1 MQKEIIN
8 LSKNTLIYGLGHI
21 LARIV
26 TFLLLPLY
34 TNIFT
39 PDEYGIIS
47 LAYVIMGFMSVV
59 MHYGLDAAL
68 MKRYV
73 QSDLIEKTIYFSS
86 AWVSFFITSISFGV
100 IITLL
105 RRVLSPILLGTNDDR
120 LILLVGWI
128 IALDVMWSIPQ
139 LIFRAEEKPLAYIAF
154 SLTNVIG
161 SLILNILFVIQF
173 KMGVYGVLLSNFI
186 ISAIL
191 FISTIP
197 FIYSRINFKK
207 ASIFSWKKMM
217 KFGLPLLPSGIFAMM
232 MELAD
237 RYILKEMT
245 NLYTVGIYSSGY
257 KLGML
262 MMLIVM
268 GFNMAWQPFF
278 LKIGGDD
285 KYKPLYA
292 RINSYVFALLGF
304 IWIILLL
311 WVDNIVRMK
320 FGSISLF
327 GEQYWTS
334 TLIVPWISLGYVF
347 YGLYLLQLPGVFH
360 QEKSLW
366 IAISRA
372 IGAISNIIFNIYLI
386 PKYGGQGAAIATCIS
401 FIIMF
406 IIMFIINIR
415 LFPIS
420 YEWGRIIRIIF
431 TMGIIFMLYS
441 ISSHD
446 YTNKYFLTLYYP
458 MALVLTGFL
467 YKSEISIIKKTLNL
481 WPKEQNL

>member
-1 MQKEIIN
+1 MQKEIIS

-21 LARIV
+21 LARVV

-34 TNIFT
+34 TNVFT

-68 MKRYV
+68 MKRYI
-73 QSDLIEKTIYFSS
+73 QSDLTEKTIYFSS

-100 IITLL
+100 VITFL
-105 RRVLSPILLGTNDDR
+105 RKFFSPILLGTNDDR

-139 LIFRAEEKPLAYIAF
+139 LIFRAEEKPYAYIVF

-161 SLILNILFVIQF
+161 SLLLNILFVLQF

-186 ISAIL
+186 ISTIL
-191 FISTIP
+191 FIVTIP
-197 FIYSRINFKK
+197 FIYNRINFKK
-207 ASIFSWKKMM
+207 ASISSWMTMM
-217 KFGLPLLPSGIFAMM
+217 KFGLPFLPSGVFAMM

-237 RYILKEMT
+237 RYILKQMT
-245 NLYTVGIYSSGY
+245 DLYTVGIYSSGY

-278 LKIGGDD
+278 LKIGGGNE
-285 KYKPLYA
+285 YKPLYA

-304 IWIILLL
+304 IWVILLL
-311 WVDNIVRMK
+311 WVDNIVRIK
-320 FGSISLF
+320 FGSISLY
-327 GEQYWTS
+327 GEQYWSS
-334 TLIVPWISLGYVF
+334 TLIAPWISLGYVF
-347 YGLYLLQLPGVFH
+347 YGLYLMQLPGVFH

-372 IGAISNIIFNIYLI
+372 IGAISNIIFNLYLI
-386 PKYGGQGAAIATCIS
+386 PIYGGQGAAIATCIS
-401 FIIMF
+401 FVIMF
-406 IIMFIINIR
+406 ITMFMVNSR

-420 YEWGRIIRIIF
+420 YEWGRIVRIIF
-431 TMGIIFMLYS
+431 TMGIISFLYNK
-441 ISSHD
+441 SSHD
-446 YTNKYFLTLYYP
+446 YTNKYILTLYYP
-458 MALVLTGFL
+458 FALLLTGFL
-467 YKSEISIIKKTLNL
+467 YKSEIKIIKKTINF
-481 WPKEQNL
+481 WPKEQKQ

>member
-1 MQKEIIN
+1 MQKEILS

-21 LARIV
+21 LARAV

-68 MKRYV
+68 MKRYI
-73 QSDLIEKTIYFSS
+73 QSDLTEKTIYFSS
-86 AWVSFFITSISFGV
+86 AWVSFFITSILFGM
-100 IITLL
+100 IITLF
-105 RRVLSPILLGTNDDR
+105 RKFFSPILLGTNDDR

-139 LIFRAEEKPLAYIAF
+139 LIFRAEEKPFAYIVF

-161 SLILNILFVIQF
+161 SLLLNILFVLQF

-186 ISAIL
+186 ISTIL
-191 FISTIP
+191 FIVTIP
-197 FIYSRINFKK
+197 FIYNRINFKK
-207 ASIFSWKKMM
+207 ASIYSWRKMM
-217 KFGLPLLPSGIFAMM
+217 KFGLPLLPSGVFAMM

-237 RYILKEMT
+237 RYILKQMT
-245 NLYTVGIYSSGY
+245 DLYTVGIYSSGY

-278 LKIGGDD
+278 LKMGGGNE
-285 KYKPLYA
+285 YKPLYA

-304 IWIILLL
+304 IWVILLL

-320 FGSISLF
+320 FGGISLY
-327 GEQYWTS
+327 GEQYWSS

-347 YGLYLLQLPGVFH
+347 YGLYLMQLPGVFH

-372 IGAISNIIFNIYLI
+372 IGAISNIIFNLYLI
-386 PKYGGQGAAIATCIS
+386 PIYGGQGAAIATCIS

-406 IIMFIINIR
+406 IIMLMVNSR

-420 YEWGRIIRIIF
+420 YEWGRIIRIMF
-431 TMGIIFMLYS
+431 TMGIISFLYY

-446 YTNKYFLTLYYP
+446 YTNKFILTLYYP
-458 MALVLTGFL
+458 FALLLTGFL
-467 YKSEISIIKKTLNL
+467 YKSEIKIIKKTINI
-481 WPKEQNL
+481 WPKEQKR

>member
-1 MQKEIIN
+1 MQKEILS

-21 LARIV
+21 LARAV

-68 MKRYV
+68 MKRYI
-73 QSDLIEKTIYFSS
+73 QSDLTEKTIYFSS

-100 IITLL
+100 VITFL
-105 RRVLSPILLGTNDDR
+105 RKFFSPILLGTNDDR

-139 LIFRAEEKPLAYIAF
+139 LIFRAEEKPYAYIVF

-161 SLILNILFVIQF
+161 SLLLNILFVLQF

-186 ISAIL
+186 ISTIL
-191 FISTIP
+191 FIVTIP
-197 FIYSRINFKK
+197 FIYNRINFKK
-207 ASIFSWKKMM
+207 ASIYSWRKMM
-217 KFGLPLLPSGIFAMM
+217 KFGLPLLPSGVFAMM

-237 RYILKEMT
+237 RYILKQMT
-245 NLYTVGIYSSGY
+245 DLYTVGIYSSGY

-278 LKIGGDD
+278 LKMGGENE
-285 KYKPLYA
+285 YKPLYA

-304 IWIILLL
+304 IWVILLL

-320 FGSISLF
+320 FGSISLY
-327 GEQYWTS
+327 GEQYWSS

-347 YGLYLLQLPGVFH
+347 YGLYLMQLPGVFH

-372 IGAISNIIFNIYLI
+372 IGAISNIIFNLYLI
-386 PKYGGQGAAIATCIS
+386 PIYGGQGAAIATCIS

-406 IIMFIINIR
+406 IIMFMVNSR

-431 TMGIIFMLYS
+431 TMTTIFFLYY

-446 YTNKYFLTLYYP
+446 YTNKFILTLYYP
-458 MALVLTGFL
+458 FALLLTGFL
-467 YKSEISIIKKTLNL
+467 YKSEIKIIKKTINI
-481 WPKEQNL
+481 WPKEQKR

>member
-1 MQKEIIN
+1 LQKEIIN

-34 TNIFT
+34 TNVFT

-73 QSDLIEKTIYFSS
+73 QSDLIKKTVYFSS
-86 AWVSFFITSISFGV
+86 AWVSFFVTSISFGL

-105 RRVLSPILLGTNDDR
+105 RKFISPILLGVNDDR

-139 LIFRAEEKPLAYIAF
+139 LIFRAEEKPLAYIAL
-154 SLTNVIG
+154 SMTNVIG
-161 SLILNILFVIQF
+161 SLILNILFVLQF

-186 ISAIL
+186 ISTIL

-207 ASIFSWKKMM
+207 SSIYSWTKMM

-245 NLYTVGIYSSGY
+245 DLYTVGIYSSGY

-278 LKIGGDD
+278 LKIGEND

-292 RINSYVFALLGF
+292 RINTYVFALLGF
-304 IWIILLL
+304 IWVILLL

-334 TLIVPWISLGYVF
+334 ALIAPWVSLGYVF

-406 IIMFIINIR
+406 IVMFIINIR
-415 LFPIS
+415 LFPIL
-420 YEWGRIIRIIF
+420 YEWARIIRIIF
-431 TMGIIFMLYS
+431 TMGIIFILYS

-446 YTNKYFLTLYYP
+446 YTNKYLLTLYYP
-458 MALVLTGFL
+458 LALTLTGFL
-467 YKSEISIIKKTLNL
+467 YKSEINIIKKTLNL

>member
-34 TNIFT
+34 TNVFT

-86 AWVSFFITSISFGV
+86 AWVSFFVTSISFGL
-100 IITLL
+100 IITFL
-105 RRVLSPILLGTNDDR
+105 RKFISPVLLGVNDDR

-154 SLTNVIG
+154 SLINVIG

-186 ISAIL
+186 ISTIL

-207 ASIFSWKKMM
+207 ASISSWTKMM

-285 KYKPLYA
+285 KNKPLYA

-304 IWIILLL
+304 LWVILFL
-311 WVDNIVRMK
+311 WVDNIVRME
-320 FGSISLF
+320 FGSISLY
-327 GEQYWTS
+327 GEKYWS
-334 TLIVPWISLGYVF
+334 SASIVPWISLGYVF

-366 IAISRA
+366 IAVSRG
-372 IGAISNIIFNIYLI
+372 IGAISNIIFNLYFI
-386 PKYGGQGAAIATCIS
+386 PKYGAQGAAIATCIS

-406 IIMFIINIR
+406 IIIFIINLS

-420 YEWGRIIRIIF
+420 YEWGRIIRIFF
-431 TMGIIFMLYS
+431 TMGVIFLLYS
-441 ISSHD
+441 TSSHD
-446 YTNKYFLTLYYP
+446 YTNKYILTLYYP
-458 MALVLTGFL
+458 LALALTGFL
-467 YKSEISIIKKTLNL
+467 YKSEINIIKKTLNL
-481 WPKEQNL
+481 WPKEPNL

>member
-8 LSKNTLIYGLGHI
+8 LSKNTLIYGLGHV

-34 TNIFT
+34 TNVFT

-47 LAYVIMGFMSVV
+47 LAYVIMGFMTVV

-73 QSDLIEKTIYFSS
+73 KSDLIEKTVYFSS
-86 AWVSFFITSISFGV
+86 AWISFFVTSISFGLIV
-100 IITLL
+100 TLL
-105 RRVLSPILLGTNDDR
+105 RKFISPILLGVNDDR

-139 LIFRAEEKPLAYIAF
+139 LIFRAEEKPFAYIAF

-186 ISAIL
+186 ISTIL

-197 FIYSRINFKK
+197 FIYSRINLKK
-207 ASIFSWKKMM
+207 ASISSWTKMM

-304 IWIILLL
+304 IWVILLL

-327 GEQYWTS
+327 GEKYWTS
-334 TLIVPWISLGYVF
+334 ALIVPWISLGYVF

-431 TMGIIFMLYS
+431 TMGTIFILYS

-458 MALVLTGFL
+458 LALVLTGFL

-481 WPKEQNL
+481 WPKE

>member
-1 MQKEIIN
+1 MQKEIIS

-21 LARIV
+21 LARVV

-34 TNIFT
+34 TNVFT

-68 MKRYV
+68 MKRYI
-73 QSDLIEKTIYFSS
+73 QSDLTEKTIYFSS
-86 AWVSFFITSISFGV
+86 AWVSFFITSILFGM
-100 IITLL
+100 IITLF
-105 RRVLSPILLGTNDDR
+105 RKFFSPILLGTNDDR

-139 LIFRAEEKPLAYIAF
+139 LIFRAEEKPFAYIVF

-161 SLILNILFVIQF
+161 SLLLNILFVLQF

-186 ISAIL
+186 ISTIL
-191 FISTIP
+191 FIVTIP
-197 FIYSRINFKK
+197 FIYNRINFKK
-207 ASIFSWKKMM
+207 ASIYSWRKMM
-217 KFGLPLLPSGIFAMM
+217 KFGLPLLPSGVFAMM

-237 RYILKEMT
+237 RYILKQMT
-245 NLYTVGIYSSGY
+245 DLYTVGIYSSGY

-278 LKIGGDD
+278 LKMGGGNE
-285 KYKPLYA
+285 YKPLYA

-304 IWIILLL
+304 IWVILLL

-320 FGSISLF
+320 FGGISLY
-327 GEQYWTS
+327 GEQYWSS

-347 YGLYLLQLPGVFH
+347 YGLYLMQLPGVFH

-372 IGAISNIIFNIYLI
+372 IGAISNIIFNLYLI
-386 PKYGGQGAAIATCIS
+386 PIYGGQGAAIATCIS

-406 IIMFIINIR
+406 IIMFMVNSR

-420 YEWGRIIRIIF
+420 YEWGRIIRIMF
-431 TMGIIFMLYS
+431 TMGIISFLYY
-441 ISSHD
+441 ISSQD
-446 YTNKYFLTLYYP
+446 YTNKYILTLYYP
-458 MALVLTGFL
+458 FALLLTGFL
-467 YKSEISIIKKTLNL
+467 YKSEVKIIKKTINL
-481 WPKEQNL
+481 WPKEQK

>member
-8 LSKNTLIYGLGHI
+8 LSKNTLIYGLGHV

-34 TNIFT
+34 TNVFT

-47 LAYVIMGFMSVV
+47 LAYVIMGFMTVV

-73 QSDLIEKTIYFSS
+73 QSDLIEKTVYFSS
-86 AWVSFFITSISFGV
+86 AWISFFVTSISFGL

-105 RRVLSPILLGTNDDR
+105 RKFISPILLGVNDDR

-128 IALDVMWSIPQ
+128 IALDVMWSISQ
-139 LIFRAEEKPLAYIAF
+139 LIFRAEEKPFAYIAF

-186 ISAIL
+186 ISTIL

-197 FIYSRINFKK
+197 FIYSRINLKK
-207 ASIFSWKKMM
+207 ASISSWTKMM

-245 NLYTVGIYSSGY
+245 DLYTVGIYSSGY

-278 LKIGGDD
+278 LKIGEDD

-304 IWIILLL
+304 IWVILLL

-327 GEQYWTS
+327 GEKYWTS
-334 TLIVPWISLGYVF
+334 ALIVPWVSLGYVF

-406 IIMFIINIR
+406 IVMFIINIR
-415 LFPIS
+415 LFPIL
-420 YEWGRIIRIIF
+420 YEWARIIRIIF
-431 TMGIIFMLYS
+431 TMGIIFILYS

-458 MALVLTGFL
+458 LALVLTGFL

-481 WPKEQNL
+481 WPKE

>member
-1 MQKEIIN
+1 LQKEIIN

-34 TNIFT
+34 TNVFT

-86 AWVSFFITSISFGV
+86 AWVSFFVTSISFGL
-100 IITLL
+100 IITFL
-105 RRVLSPILLGTNDDR
+105 RKFISPVLLGVNDDR

-139 LIFRAEEKPLAYIAF
+139 LIFRAEEKPIAYIAF

-458 MALVLTGFL
+458 LALVLTGFL
-467 YKSEISIIKKTLNL
+467 YKSEIRIIKKTLNL

>member
-1 MQKEIIN
+1 MQKEIIK

-68 MKRYV
+68 MKRYI

-86 AWVSFFITSISFGV
+86 AWISFFITSISFGL
-100 IITLL
+100 IITIF
-105 RRVLSPILLGTNDDR
+105 RKFLSPILLGVNDDS

-128 IALDVMWSIPQ
+128 IALDIMWSIPQ

-154 SLTNVIG
+154 SLVNVIG
-161 SLILNILFVIQF
+161 SLILNVLFVLQF

-186 ISAIL
+186 ISSIL

-197 FIYSRINFKK
+197 FVYSRINFKK
-207 ASIFSWKKMM
+207 VSIASWKKMM
-217 KFGLPLLPSGIFAMM
+217 KFGLPLLPSGIFAMI

-245 NLYTVGIYSSGY
+245 DLYTVGVYSSGY

-285 KYKPLYA
+285 KSKPLYA

-304 IWIILLL
+304 IWVILLL
-311 WVDNIVRMK
+311 WIDNIIRLE
-320 FGSISLF
+320 FGSISLY
-327 GEQYWTS
+327 GEQYWPS
-334 TLIVPWISLGYVF
+334 ASIVPWVSLGYVF

-386 PKYGGQGAAIATCIS
+386 PQYGAQGAAIATCIS
-401 FIIMF
+401 FILMF
-406 IIMFIINIR
+406 KIMFIINIR

-420 YEWGRIIRIIF
+420 YEWGRIFRIIF
-431 TMGIIFMLYS
+431 TMVVIFSLYS

-446 YTNKYFLTLYYP
+446 YSNKNILTLYYP
-458 MALVLTGFL
+458 LALLLTGFL
-467 YKSEISIIKKTLNL
+467 YKSEINIIKKNLSL
-481 WPKEQNL
+481 WPKERNL

>member
-1 MQKEIIN
+1 
-8 LSKNTLIYGLGHI
+8 
-21 LARIV
+21 
-26 TFLLLPLY
+26 
-34 TNIFT
+34 
-39 PDEYGIIS
+39 
-47 LAYVIMGFMSVV
+47 
-59 MHYGLDAAL
+59 
-68 MKRYV
+68 
-73 QSDLIEKTIYFSS
+73 
-86 AWVSFFITSISFGV
+86 
-100 IITLL
+100 
-105 RRVLSPILLGTNDDR
+105 
-120 LILLVGWI
+120 
-128 IALDVMWSIPQ
+128 
-139 LIFRAEEKPLAYIAF
+139 
-154 SLTNVIG
+154 
-161 SLILNILFVIQF
+161 
-173 KMGVYGVLLSNFI
+173 
-186 ISAIL
+186 
-191 FISTIP
+191 
-197 FIYSRINFKK
+197 
-207 ASIFSWKKMM
+207 
-217 KFGLPLLPSGIFAMM
+217 
-232 MELAD
+232 
-237 RYILKEMT
+237 
-245 NLYTVGIYSSGY
+245 
-257 KLGML
+257 
-262 MMLIVM
+262 MLIVM

-278 LKIGGDD
+278 LKIGEDD

>member
-8 LSKNTLIYGLGHI
+8 LSKNTLIYGLGHV

-34 TNIFT
+34 TNVFT

-47 LAYVIMGFMSVV
+47 LAYVIMGFMTVV

-73 QSDLIEKTIYFSS
+73 QSDLIEKTVYFSS
-86 AWVSFFITSISFGV
+86 AWISFFVTSISFGL

-105 RRVLSPILLGTNDDR
+105 RKFISPILLGVNDDR

-128 IALDVMWSIPQ
+128 IALDVMWSISQ
-139 LIFRAEEKPLAYIAF
+139 LIFRAEEKPFAYIAF

-186 ISAIL
+186 ISTIL

-197 FIYSRINFKK
+197 FIYSRINLKK
-207 ASIFSWKKMM
+207 ASISSWTKMM

-245 NLYTVGIYSSGY
+245 DLYTVGIYSSGY

-278 LKIGGDD
+278 LKIGEDD

-304 IWIILLL
+304 IWVILLL

-327 GEQYWTS
+327 GEKYWTS
-334 TLIVPWISLGYVF
+334 ALIVPWVSLGYVF

-420 YEWGRIIRIIF
+420 YEWGRIFRIIF
-431 TMGIIFMLYS
+431 TMGIIFILYS

-458 MALVLTGFL
+458 LALVLTGFL

-481 WPKEQNL
+481 WPKE